1 MKLKDLI
8 PLNEANPDGT
18 ISPDEDQK
26 MDKLKKVLER
36 DILAFNK
43 KVQKHYKEADKIG
56 GPFRSPGYRK
66 LLDDI
71 LFGPK
76 GAGRDRHHKMR

>member
-26 MDKLKKVLER
+26 MDKLKKVLEK

-56 GPFRSPGYRK
+56 GSFRGPGYRK
-66 LLDDI
+66 RLDDI

>member
-43 KVQKHYKEADKIG
+43 KVQKHYNQVLKSMILLKLRKKKRKRIKIN
-56 GPFRSPGYRK
+56 
-66 LLDDI
+66 
-71 LFGPK
+71 
-76 GAGRDRHHKMR
+76 

>member
-26 MDKLKKVLER
+26 MDKLKKVLEK

-43 KVQKHYKEADKIG
+43 KVQNHYKEADKIG
-56 GPFRSPGYRK
+56 GSFRGPGYRK
-66 LLDDI
+66 RLDDI